1 MKEISK
7 VKTYLEKNIESL
19 TSEFNIL
26 KKINYPLITNLYF
39 SYQDK
44 EYIFLIL
51 DYLSGGTLRS
61 HIPETPPPNP
71 LFSEPQIK
79 FLISNIILSLEY
91 IHNKGIIHRDL
102 KPENLLFDEEGY
114 LHLTDFGISKIYNPE
129 NFQIYDKSGTPGYI
143 PPEMIKGEP
152 QNYVSD
158 FFGLGIITYELIFG
172 KRPFEGK
179 NKEEIAQNIL
189 NKKINLD
196 EKNMKKNLK
205 FSMDAAD
212 FINKLLKKKNKQRLG
227 SRGIDEIKN
236 HKWLDDIDWINIEYK
251 NIDTNDIGIL
261 KILKRNQI
269 SNNNNEDINFKSII
283 DKYSS
288 ILNKINK
295 ENIFKDFY
303 FNYIEIK
310 NKDEKENKFFTD
322 DEEDENYD

>member
-114 LHLTDFGISKIYNPE
+114 LHLLKKADG
-129 NFQIYDKSGTPGYI
+129 
-143 PPEMIKGEP
+143 
-152 QNYVSD
+152 
-158 FFGLGIITYELIFG
+158 
-172 KRPFEGK
+172 
-179 NKEEIAQNIL
+179 NIL
-189 NKKINLD
+189 TKRRYLIPLEDGHTAELD
-196 EKNMKKNLK
+196 I
-205 FSMDAAD
+205 FH
-212 FINKLLKKKNKQRLG
+212 
-227 SRGIDEIKN
+227 GI
-236 HKWLDDIDWINIEYK
+236 
-251 NIDTNDIGIL
+251 
-261 KILKRNQI
+261 
-269 SNNNNEDINFKSII
+269 
-283 DKYSS
+283 
-288 ILNKINK
+288 K
-295 ENIFKDFY
+295 EGLIMAEVEFAS
-303 FNYIEIK
+303 
-310 NKDEKENKFFTD
+310 EKEA
-322 DEEDENYD
+322 EEFVVPEWFAKEVTYDSNYHNSNMINEK